1 MAEVDFLAAMTGEKM
16 SKSRLAPR
24 PTQLTTSKVPGKD
37 GLADAV
43 HFLWN
48 ISTRS
53 QHEAQ

>member
-43 HFLWN
+43 RFFMEYIH
-48 ISTRS
+48 SKPT
-53 QHEAQ
+53 